1 MSNIYKWF
9 VNYLY
14 PNLVI
19 FFHPIESMNRIY
31 PFEMMDN
38 MNYIEY
44 IEKDENIDSSINP
57 LVEIPDKKMKIV
69 EKICKYEKLDNY
81 DLQYLETL
89 SVLELMKF
97 IRVYNN
103 NSEYLLS

>member
-1 MSNIYKWF
+1 MSNIYKWI

-38 MNYIEY
+38 MNYIDYLET
-44 IEKDENIDSSINP
+44 DENLDFSINP

-69 EKICKYEKLDNY
+69 EKICKFQKLDSY
-81 DLQYLETL
+81 DLHYLGTL
-89 SVLELMKF
+89 SVFELMKF
-97 IRVYNN
+97 IHVYNDN
-103 NSEYLLS
+103 I